1 VESDLPV
8 SGRVCRDTILA
19 DVLGLWRPETGDS
32 LLVGLPGRFRVYFHG
47 AQAPV
52 SETVGIQADNM
63 VQSQDAPAVLWSMT
77 DKNAF
82 PGNMLSGA
90 WSAQMFP
97 EQLLVVLF
105 CGR

>member
-1 VESDLPV
+1 MESDLPV

-82 PGNMLSGA
+82 PGNMLSGS